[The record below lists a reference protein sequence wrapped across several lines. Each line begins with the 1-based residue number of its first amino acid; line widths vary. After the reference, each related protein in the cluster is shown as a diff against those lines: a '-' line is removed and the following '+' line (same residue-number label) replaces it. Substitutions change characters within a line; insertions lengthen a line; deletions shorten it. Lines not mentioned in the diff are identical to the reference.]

1 MDDLLATLS
10 SALVTGA
17 LRRDPAKRQSWPG
30 SRSPAV
36 CRGDPLAPLCA
47 DRARGGRLMTAWHRL
62 LRRALRR
69 QGGFF
74 PELETW
80 ISGLAAVERARSYDA
95 GSAGAVIAELDAQ
108 VSYLSYRHFVYRAAT
123 LGCRG
128 SPPSTSCLLSH
139 HALSNVPAVALIVDP
154 PRPLGLRASP

>member
-1 MDDLLATLS
+1 MDDLLATLC
-10 SALVTGA
+10 SALVTRARAATRLNGNHGRVRA
-17 LRRDPAKRQSWPG
+17 RRPRAG
-30 SRSPAV
+30 
-36 CRGDPLAPLCA
+36 GDPLAPPCA